1 MRAVVQRVNNA
12 TLTVEGDI
20 KGQIDGG
27 LLVYIGVGLE
37 DGDADIDWLI
47 RKIIGM
53 RIFSDD
59 AGKMNLSV
67 QDIGGSIL
75 VVSQFTLYASTKK
88 GNRPSYL
95 NSAKPDQA
103 IPLYNTFVERLKQVI
118 HTETGIFG
126 ADMQITYTND
136 GPVTILIDTKEKE

>member
-12 TLTVEGDI
+12 TLTVEDDI
-20 KGQIDGG
+20 KGQIDAG
-27 LLVYIGVGLE
+27 LLVYLGIGLE
-37 DGDADIDWLI
+37 DGEDDIDWLI
-47 RKIIGM
+47 RKVVGM
-53 RIFSDD
+53 RIFSDED
-59 AGKMNLSV
+59 GKMNLSV

-75 VVSQFTLYASTKK
+75 VVSQFTLFASTKK

-95 NSAKPDQA
+95 NSAKPEQA
-103 IPLYNTFVERLKQVI
+103 IPLYNTFVDRLKEVI

>member
-12 TLTVEGDI
+12 TLTVEDDI
-20 KGQIDGG
+20 TGQIDAG
-27 LLVYIGVGLE
+27 LLVYLGIGLE
-37 DGDADIDWLI
+37 DGEDDIDWLI
-47 RKIIGM
+47 RKVVGM
-53 RIFSDD
+53 RIFSDEV
-59 AGKMNLSV
+59 GKMNLSV

-75 VVSQFTLYASTKK
+75 VVSQFTLFASTKK

-95 NSAKPDQA
+95 NSAKPEQA
-103 IPLYNTFVERLKQVI
+103 IPLYNTFVDRLKEVI

-126 ADMQITYTND
+126 ADMQVTYTND

>member
-12 TLTVEGDI
+12 TLTVEDDI
-20 KGQIDGG
+20 TGQIDAG
-27 LLVYIGVGLE
+27 LLVYLGIGLE
-37 DGDADIDWLI
+37 DGEDDIDWLI
-47 RKIIGM
+47 RKVVGM
-53 RIFSDD
+53 RIFSDED
-59 AGKMNLSV
+59 GKMNLSV

-75 VVSQFTLYASTKK
+75 VVSQFTLFASTKK

-95 NSAKPDQA
+95 NSAKPEQA
-103 IPLYNTFVERLKQVI
+103 IPLYNTFVDRLKEVI